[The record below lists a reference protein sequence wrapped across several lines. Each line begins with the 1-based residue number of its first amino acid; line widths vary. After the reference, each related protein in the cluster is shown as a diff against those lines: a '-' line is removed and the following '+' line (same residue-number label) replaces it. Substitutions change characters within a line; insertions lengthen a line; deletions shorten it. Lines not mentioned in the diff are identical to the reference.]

1 MEKNL
6 FKWPLSAIC
15 GVGVTILEM
24 TFILAAILLWPSS
37 SGTFSIFTN
46 YHSELGVS
54 APGYNSFLGAKY
66 YNATQVIQGTLIIMF
81 FGGLFIL
88 SREDEP
94 RNVKLTL
101 GQTFGIIGGIGWLM
115 NGIYSAELLSMHVL
129 WASIYFI
136 AFIPAMILISL
147 VVIKDSEYSNS
158 IGYFGLIVVI
168 IDLIFIVLSIVIS
181 DGALLPFMLFME
193 FAMIW
198 SSWVWVLL
206 IALNVLK
213 VES

>member
-1 MEKNL
+1 MEKNP
-6 FKWPLSAIC
+6 FKWPLSALC
-15 GVGVTILEM
+15 GVLVIIFEI
-24 TFILAAILLWPSS
+24 TFIFAAYLLWPAS

-66 YNATQVIQGTLIIMF
+66 YNATQVIQGILIIMF

-88 SREDEP
+88 SQDNES
-94 RNVKLTL
+94 RNIKLAL
-101 GQTFGIIGGIGWLM
+101 GQIFGIIGGIGWLM
-115 NGIYSAELLSMHVL
+115 NGIYSAELLLMHVL

-136 AFIPAMILISL
+136 TFIPAMILISIEIL
-147 VVIKDSEYSNS
+147 KAPDYNNN
-158 IGYFGLIVVI
+158 IGKFGLIVVI
-168 IDLIFIVLSIVIS
+168 IDLIFIVLSIIIS

-198 SSWVWVLL
+198 SSWVWILL

>member
-1 MEKNL
+1 MKKNP
-6 FKWPLSAIC
+6 FKWPLSALC
-15 GVGVTILEM
+15 GVAVIFFEM
-24 TFILAAILLWPSS
+24 TFILAAFLLWPAS

-54 APGYNSFLGAKY
+54 APGYNSFLGAHY
-66 YNATQVIQGTLIIMF
+66 YNATQVIQGILLVMF

-101 GQTFGIIGGIGWLM
+101 GQIFGIIGGIGWLM
-115 NGIYSAELLSMHVL
+115 NGIYSAELLSMHVF

-136 AFIPAMILISL
+136 AFIPAMILISIEI
-147 VVIKDSEYSNS
+147 IKISDYNNYV
-158 IGYFGLIVVI
+158 GYFGLIVVI
-168 IDLIFIVLSIVIS
+168 IDLIFIVLLIVIS
-181 DGALLPFMLFME
+181 DGAFLPFMLFME

-198 SSWVWVLL
+198 SSWVWILL